1 MNEIDIF
8 SFIIIFTSQSTVFT
22 HSETYMSDLIRL
34 LPDSVANQ
42 IAAGEVIQR
51 PASAVKELLENSVD
65 SGATQIKLLVRDAGK
80 TLIQVIDNGSG
91 MSETDARMCFE
102 RHATS
107 KIREANDLFSIRT
120 LGFRGEALASIAA
133 IAQVELKTRKV
144 DEEVGTSIIIEG
156 SKVKSQEPVACQQ
169 GTTFIIK
176 NLFYNIP
183 ARRYFLKSDNVEFR
197 HILEEFQRVALVH
210 PDIEFSLFN
219 NDKPV
224 FQLTKGNIRQRIVHL
239 FGSQI
244 NEKLLPV
251 EAKTEL
257 VSVIGYIGKPENA
270 RKTRGEQ
277 YFFAN
282 GRFIRHPYLHHAVE
296 QAFEELIPDSAI
308 PSYFLYIEVD
318 PSTIDIN
325 IHPTKTEVN
334 FQNGQ
339 LLYASIRTSVKHA
352 LGMFSLSPTIDFDT
366 EPTFDFVAPKGYEP
380 KEPTITINP
389 DYNPFR
395 KPQNF
400 LKSNAGMTPN
410 RTGWEKMYE
419 GIDTQP
425 GKPVENNENSD
436 FQLIPP
442 QYNQNETTLI
452 PDDNSHSASKLFQVQ
467 NRFIVANVKSG
478 LLIVDQQKAFE
489 RIIFE
494 RINSSTEVQVS
505 SQRLLFP
512 QSIQLAAVDAA
523 ILTEISAD
531 MDSLG
536 FEISEMGGGT
546 FVINSVP
553 VNMPS
558 NEIEDFIDVLLE
570 DFKKN
575 RTDTAEDQRIKLARI
590 IAGNMAVKSGKILK
604 PEEMQQLI
612 DELFACHVPDVAPD
626 GSKVLKII
634 QVHEIE
640 KLIGK

>member
-1 MNEIDIF
+1 
-8 SFIIIFTSQSTVFT
+8 
-22 HSETYMSDLIRL
+22 MSDLIRL

-51 PASAVKELLENSVD
+51 PASAVKELLENAVD
-65 SGATQIKLLVRDAGK
+65 AGSTQIKLLVKDAGK

-133 IAQVELKTRKV
+133 IAQVELKTRKI

-176 NLFYNIP
+176 NLFYNVP

-219 NDKPV
+219 NEKPV
-224 FQLTKGNIRQRIVHL
+224 FQLSKGNIRQRIVHI
-239 FGSQI
+239 FGNTI
-244 NEKLLPV
+244 NEKLIPV

-257 VSVIGYIGKPENA
+257 VSVSGYIGKPETA
-270 RKTRGEQ
+270 RKTRG
-277 YFFAN
+277 FAN
-282 GRFIRHPYLHHAVE
+282 GRFIKHPYLHHAVE

-318 PSTIDIN
+318 PTTIDIN

-339 LLYASIRTSVKHA
+339 VLYASIRTSVKHA
-352 LGMFSLSPTIDFDT
+352 LGMFSLSPTLDFDT
-366 EPTFDFVAPKGYEP
+366 EPTFDFTAPKGYEP
-380 KEPTITINP
+380 KAPTITINP

-400 LKSNAGMTPN
+400 LKANAGMTAN
-410 RTGWEKMYE
+410 RSGWEKMYE
-419 GIDTQP
+419 GIADKSQP
-425 GKPVENNENSD
+425 ENEKSNTLDFNLTPVSQSESEPILIPENNTH
-436 FQLIPP
+436 I
-442 QYNQNETTLI
+442 
-452 PDDNSHSASKLFQVQ
+452 ASKLFQVQ

-478 LLIVDQQKAFE
+478 LLIVDQQKAYE

-494 RINSSTEVQVS
+494 RISSNAEGQAITK
-505 SQRLLFP
+505 QRMLFP
-512 QSIQLAAVDAA
+512 QTINISSVDSE
-523 ILTEISAD
+523 ILNEIAED
-531 MDSLG
+531 LDSLG
-536 FEISEMGGGT
+536 FEISDMGSGT
-546 FVINSVP
+546 FVINTVP
-553 VNMPS
+553 SKMPT

-575 RTDTAEDQRIKLARI
+575 QSNSNDNQRIKLARI
-590 IAGNMAVKSGKILK
+590 IAGNMAVKSGQILK

-612 DELFACHVPDVAPD
+612 DELFACQVPEVAPD

-634 QVHEIE
+634 QVSEID
-640 KLIGK
+640 KLIR

>member
-1 MNEIDIF
+1 
-8 SFIIIFTSQSTVFT
+8 
-22 HSETYMSDLIRL
+22 MSDLIRL

-51 PASAVKELLENSVD
+51 PASAVKELLENAVD
-65 SGATQIKLLVRDAGK
+65 AGATQIKLLIKDAGK

-133 IAQVELKTRKV
+133 IAQVELKTRKI

-156 SKVKSQEPVACQQ
+156 SKVKSQDPVACSQ

-176 NLFYNIP
+176 NLFYNVP
-183 ARRYFLKSDNVEFR
+183 ARRHFLKSDNVEFR
-197 HILEEFQRVALVH
+197 QILEEFQRVALVH
-210 PDIEFSLFN
+210 PDIEFSLLN

-224 FQLTKGNIRQRIVHL
+224 FQLTKGNLRQRIVHI

-244 NEKLLPV
+244 NGKLLPV

-257 VSVIGYIGKPENA
+257 VSVIGYIGKPETA

-282 GRFIRHPYLHHAVE
+282 GRYIRHPYLHNAVS
-296 QAFEELIPDSAI
+296 QAFEDLIPESAI
-308 PSYFLYIEVD
+308 PSYFLYIEVE

-334 FQNGQ
+334 FQHGQ

-380 KEPTITINP
+380 KEPTITLNP

-400 LKSNAGMTPN
+400 LKANAGMIPN

-419 GIDTQP
+419 GITNPPAEQ
-425 GKPVENNENSD
+425 KENEENRD
-436 FQLIPP
+436 FQLIPTEE
-442 QYNQNETTLI
+442 NSTASTRL
-452 PDDNSHSASKLFQVQ
+452 PDGNLYEANKLFQVQ

-478 LLIVDQQKAFE
+478 LLIVDQQKAYE

-494 RINSSTEVQVS
+494 RISSDAEGQAVAR
-505 SQRLLFP
+505 QRVLFP
-512 QSIQLAAVDAA
+512 QTLQLSAVD
-523 ILTEISAD
+523 TEVINEIMED
-531 MDSLG
+531 LDSLG
-536 FEISEMGGGT
+536 FEISSLGGGT
-546 FVINSVP
+546 FIINTVP
-553 VNMPS
+553 SKMPS
-558 NEIEDFIDVLLE
+558 NEIIDFIDGLLE
-570 DFKKN
+570 DYKKD
-575 RTDTAEDQRIKLARI
+575 RADSAGDQRIKLARI
-590 IAGNMAVKSGKILK
+590 IAGNMAIRTEKALKI
-604 PEEMQQLI
+604 EEMQQLI
-612 DELFACHVPDVAPD
+612 DELFACQVPDVAPD

-634 QVHEIE
+634 QVHEID
-640 KLIGK
+640 KLIR

>member
-1 MNEIDIF
+1 
-8 SFIIIFTSQSTVFT
+8 
-22 HSETYMSDLIRL
+22 MSDLIRL

-51 PASAVKELLENSVD
+51 PASAVKELLENAVD
-65 SGATQIKLLVRDAGK
+65 AGATQIRLQVKDAGK
-80 TLIQVIDNGSG
+80 ILIQVFDNGSG

-169 GTTFIIK
+169 GTTFSIK
-176 NLFYNIP
+176 NLFYNVP
-183 ARRYFLKSDNVEFR
+183 ARRYFLKSDTVEFR

-224 FQLTKGNIRQRIVHL
+224 FQLTKGNLRQRIVHL

-257 VSVIGYIGKPENA
+257 VSVIGYIGKPETA

-352 LGMFSLSPTIDFDT
+352 LGMFSLSPTLDFDT

-380 KEPTITINP
+380 KEPQITLNP

-400 LKSNAGMTPN
+400 LKANAGMTPD
-410 RTGWEKMYE
+410 RTGWEKMYD
-419 GIDTQP
+419 GIAHQQAAT
-425 GKPVENNENSD
+425 PVAGSNQD
-436 FQLIPP
+436 FQLIPGL
-442 QYNQNETTLI
+442 QQEQEQNLI
-452 PDDNSHSASKLFQVQ
+452 PESKVYEANKLFQVQ

-478 LLIVDQQKAFE
+478 LMIVDQQKAYE

-494 RINSSTEVQVS
+494 RISSNAEGQAITR
-505 SQRLLFP
+505 QRVLFP
-512 QSIQLAAVDAA
+512 QSIQLSAVDAA
-523 ILTEISAD
+523 ILTEITED
-531 MDSLG
+531 LDSLG
-536 FEISEMGGGT
+536 FEISSMGGGT
-546 FVINSVP
+546 FVINTLPS
-553 VNMPS
+553 NMPS
-558 NEIEDFIDVLLE
+558 HEIIDFIDGLLE

-575 RTDTAEDQRIKLARI
+575 RSDSADDQRIKLARI
-590 IAGNMAVKSGKILK
+590 IAGNMAVKAGKTLK

-612 DELFACHVPDVAPD
+612 DELFACQVPDVAPD

-634 QVHEIE
+634 QVHEID
-640 KLIGK
+640 KLIR

>member
-1 MNEIDIF
+1 
-8 SFIIIFTSQSTVFT
+8 
-22 HSETYMSDLIRL
+22 MSDLIRL
-34 LPDSVANQ
+34 LPDAVANQ
-42 IAAGEVIQR
+42 IAAGEVVQR
-51 PASAVKELLENSVD
+51 PASAVKELLENAVD
-65 SGATQIKLLVRDAGK
+65 AGATQIRLLVKDAGK

-91 MSETDARMCFE
+91 MSETDARMSFE

-133 IAQVELKTRKV
+133 IAQVELKTRKP
-144 DEEVGTSIIIEG
+144 DDEVGTCIIIEG
-156 SKVKSQEPVACQQ
+156 SKVKSQEPVACPG
-169 GTTFIIK
+169 GTSFSVK

-210 PDIEFSLFN
+210 PDIEFTLTN

-224 FQLTKGNIRQRIVHL
+224 FHLTKGNLRQRIVHI
-239 FGSQI
+239 FGNQI

-257 VSVIGYIGKPENA
+257 VSVTGYIGKPETA

-296 QAFEELIPDSAI
+296 QAFEELIPESAI

-366 EPTFDFVAPKGYEP
+366 EPTFDFVAPQGYEP
-380 KEPTITINP
+380 KAPTITVNP

-400 LKSNAGMTPN
+400 LKSNAGMAPN
-410 RTGWEKMYE
+410 RAGWEKMYE
-419 GIDTQP
+419 GIESKAVQP
-425 GKPVENNENSD
+425 TEYQHGMDFELAPAQPQQAESTLVPESNEN
-436 FQLIPP
+436 
-442 QYNQNETTLI
+442 TT
-452 PDDNSHSASKLFQVQ
+452 SKLFQVQ

-478 LLIVDQQKAFE
+478 VLIVDQRKAYE

-494 RINSSTEVQVS
+494 RISANAGGQAVAR
-505 SQRLLFP
+505 QRVLFP
-512 QSIQLAAVDAA
+512 QTFQLSAFDSEV
-523 ILTEISAD
+523 ISEMTED
-531 MDSLG
+531 LDNLG
-536 FEISEMGGGT
+536 FEISAMGSGT
-546 FVINSVP
+546 FVINTVP
-553 VNMPS
+553 VNIPA
-558 NEIEDFIDVLLE
+558 NEIIGFIESLLE
-570 DFKKN
+570 DFKKD
-575 RTDTAEDQRIKLARI
+575 RADSADDQRIKLARLV
-590 IAGNMAVKSGKILK
+590 AGNLAVKTEKTLK
-604 PEEMQQLI
+604 NEEMQQLI
-612 DELFACHVPDVAPD
+612 DELFACQVPDIAPD
-626 GSKVLKII
+626 GSKILKII
-634 QVHEIE
+634 QVNEID
-640 KLIGK
+640 KLLR

>member
-1 MNEIDIF
+1 
-8 SFIIIFTSQSTVFT
+8 
-22 HSETYMSDLIRL
+22 MSDLIRL

-51 PASAVKELLENSVD
+51 PASAVKELLENAVD
-65 SGATQIKLLVRDAGK
+65 AGATQIKLLIKDSGK
-80 TLIQVIDNGSG
+80 TLIQVIDNGTG

-133 IAQVELKTRKV
+133 IAQVELKSRKV
-144 DEEVGTSIIIEG
+144 DEEIGTSIIIEG
-156 SKVKSQEPVACQQ
+156 SKVKSQEPVACPQ
-169 GTTFIIK
+169 GTTFIVK
-176 NLFYNIP
+176 NLFYNVP
-183 ARRYFLKSDNVEFR
+183 ARRSFLKSDNVEFR

-210 PDIEFSLFN
+210 PEIELSLFN

-224 FQLTKGNIRQRIVHL
+224 FQLTKGNLRQRIVHI

-257 VSVIGYIGKPENA
+257 VSVVGYIGKPETA

-308 PSYFLYIEVD
+308 PLYFLYIEVD
-318 PSTIDIN
+318 PTTIDIN

-334 FQNGQ
+334 FQHGQ
-339 LLYASIRTSVKHA
+339 LLYASIRTSVKHS

-380 KEPTITINP
+380 KEPTITLNP

-395 KPQNF
+395 KHPNY
-400 LKSNAGMTPN
+400 LKANAGMTPN
-410 RTGWEKMYE
+410 RIGWEKMYE
-419 GIDTQP
+419 GIAGQNEGQD
-425 GKPVENNENSD
+425 GNEENTD
-436 FQLIPP
+436 FQLIPS
-442 QYNQNETTLI
+442 QQNDPSPTLI
-452 PDDNSHSASKLFQVQ
+452 PENSLYEANKLFQVQ

-478 LLIVDQQKAFE
+478 LLIVDQQKAYE

-494 RINSSTEVQVS
+494 RISSNAEGQTIAR
-505 SQRLLFP
+505 QRVLFP
-512 QSIQLAAVDAA
+512 QNIQLSAIDAEV
-523 ILTEISAD
+523 ITEITD
-531 MDSLG
+531 DLDSLG
-536 FEISEMGGGT
+536 FEISSMGGGT
-546 FVINSVP
+546 FVINTVP
-553 VNMPS
+553 SNMPS
-558 NEIEDFIDVLLE
+558 NEIIDFIDSLLE
-570 DFKKN
+570 DYKKDRAN
-575 RTDTAEDQRIKLARI
+575 SADDQRIKLARI
-590 IAGNMAVKSGKILK
+590 IAGNMAVKTERTLK
-604 PEEMQQLI
+604 VEEMQQLI
-612 DELFACHVPDVAPD
+612 DELFACQVPEVAPD
-626 GSKVLKII
+626 GSKILKII
-634 QVHEIE
+634 QVQEID
-640 KLIGK
+640 KLIR

>member
-1 MNEIDIF
+1 
-8 SFIIIFTSQSTVFT
+8 
-22 HSETYMSDLIRL
+22 MSDLIRL

-51 PASAVKELLENSVD
+51 PASAVKELLENAVD
-65 SGATQIKLLVRDAGK
+65 AGATQIKLLVKDAGK
-80 TLIQVIDNGSG
+80 TLVQVIDNGSG

-169 GTTFIIK
+169 GTAFIVK

-224 FQLTKGNIRQRIVHL
+224 FQLTRGNLRQRIVHL

-257 VSVIGYIGKPENA
+257 VSVIGYIGKPETA

-282 GRFIRHPYLHHAVE
+282 GRFIKHPYLHHAVE

-308 PSYFLYIEVD
+308 PSYFLYIDVD

-339 LLYASIRTSVKHA
+339 LLYASIRASVKHA
-352 LGMFSLSPTIDFDT
+352 LGMFSLSPIIDFDT

-380 KEPTITINP
+380 KAPSITINP

-400 LKSNAGMTPN
+400 LKANAGMTPN

-419 GIDTQP
+419 GIANQP
-425 GKPVENNENSD
+425 AEQKREQENQD
-436 FQLIPP
+436 FQLIPDQQQENVSSIVP
-442 QYNQNETTLI
+442 ESNIYAAN
-452 PDDNSHSASKLFQVQ
+452 KLFQVQ

-478 LLIVDQQKAFE
+478 LLIVDQQKAYE

-494 RINSSTEVQVS
+494 RISSNAEGQAVTR
-505 SQRLLFP
+505 QRVLFP
-512 QSIQLAAVDAA
+512 QSIQLSAVDSE
-523 ILTEISAD
+523 ILSEIID
-531 MDSLG
+531 DLDSLG
-536 FEISEMGGGT
+536 FEISAMGAGT
-546 FVINSVP
+546 FVINTTPS
-553 VNMPS
+553 NMPS
-558 NEIEDFIDVLLE
+558 NEIVDFIDSLFE

-575 RTDTAEDQRIKLARI
+575 RTNTTEDQRIKLARI
-590 IAGNMAVKSGKILK
+590 IAGNMAVKTEKALK
-604 PEEMQQLI
+604 VEEMQQLI
-612 DELFACHVPDVAPD
+612 DELFACQVPDFAPD

-634 QVHEIE
+634 QINEIE
-640 KLIGK
+640 KFIGR

>member
-1 MNEIDIF
+1 
-8 SFIIIFTSQSTVFT
+8 
-22 HSETYMSDLIRL
+22 MSDLIRL

-51 PASAVKELLENSVD
+51 PASAVKELLENAVD
-65 SGATQIKLLVRDAGK
+65 AGATQVKLLVKDAGK
-80 TLIQVIDNGSG
+80 GLIQVIDNGSG

-133 IAQVELKTRKV
+133 IAQVELKTRKA
-144 DEEVGTSIIIEG
+144 DEEIGTSIIIEG

-169 GTTFIIK
+169 GTTFLIRT
-176 NLFYNIP
+176 LFYNVP
-183 ARRYFLKSDNVEFR
+183 ARRNFLKSDNVEFR

-224 FQLTKGNIRQRIVHL
+224 FQLSKGNLRQRIVHL
-239 FGSQI
+239 FGNQI

-257 VSVIGYIGKPENA
+257 VSVIGYIGKPETA

-282 GRFIRHPYLHHAVE
+282 GRYIRHPYLHHAVE
-296 QAFEELIPDSAI
+296 QAFEELIPESAI

-339 LLYASIRTSVKHA
+339 VLYASVRASVKHA
-352 LGMFSLSPTIDFDT
+352 LGMFSLSPTLDFDT

-380 KEPTITINP
+380 KEPQIILNP

-400 LKSNAGMTPN
+400 LKANAGMTPN
-410 RTGWEKMYE
+410 RSGWEKMYD
-419 GIDTQP
+419 GIAGQASLP
-425 GKPVENNENSD
+425 LQNEDNQD
-436 FQLIPP
+436 FKLVPEQQNEQAPSLIPAG
-442 QYNQNETTLI
+442 
-452 PDDNSHSASKLFQVQ
+452 SAYEANKLFQVQ

-478 LLIVDQQKAFE
+478 LLIVDQQKAYE

-494 RINSSTEVQVS
+494 RISANAEGQAITR
-505 SQRLLFP
+505 QRVLFP
-512 QSIQLAAVDAA
+512 QSIQLSTVDS
-523 ILTEISAD
+523 EIMAEITGD
-531 MDSLG
+531 LDSLG
-536 FEISEMGGGT
+536 FEISSMGGGT
-546 FVINSVP
+546 FVINTLPS
-553 VNMPS
+553 NMPS
-558 NEIEDFIDVLLE
+558 GEIIDFIDGLLE

-575 RTDTAEDQRIKLARI
+575 RADSTDGLRIKLARI
-590 IAGNMAVKSGKILK
+590 IAGNMAVKAVKNLK
-604 PEEMQQLI
+604 AEEMQQLI
-612 DELFACHVPDVAPD
+612 DELFACQVPDVAPD

-634 QVHEIE
+634 QVQEID
-640 KLIGK
+640 KLISK

>member
-1 MNEIDIF
+1 
-8 SFIIIFTSQSTVFT
+8 
-22 HSETYMSDLIRL
+22 MSDLIRL

-51 PASAVKELLENSVD
+51 PASAVKELLENAID
-65 SGATQIKLLVRDAGK
+65 AGATQIKLLVKDAGK

-133 IAQVELKTRKV
+133 IAQVELKTRKT

-169 GTTFIIK
+169 GTTFIVK

-183 ARRYFLKSDNVEFR
+183 ARRYFLKSDTVEFR

-224 FQLTKGNIRQRIVHL
+224 FQLSRGNLRQRIVHI
-239 FGSQI
+239 FGNQI

-257 VSVIGYIGKPENA
+257 VSVIGYIGKPETA

-282 GRFIRHPYLHHAVE
+282 GRFIKHPYLHHAVE

-352 LGMFSLSPTIDFDT
+352 LGMFSLSPTLDFDT
-366 EPTFDFVAPKGYEP
+366 EPTFDFHAPKGYEP

-395 KPQNF
+395 KQPQNF
-400 LKSNAGMTPN
+400 LKANAGMTPN

-419 GIDTQP
+419 GIANQPSGQTQQEKNIDFRLIP
-425 GKPVENNENSD
+425 TQQPENEAEGILPENS
-436 FQLIPP
+436 L
-442 QYNQNETTLI
+442 YTSN
-452 PDDNSHSASKLFQVQ
+452 KLFQVQ

-478 LLIVDQQKAFE
+478 LLIVDQQKANE

-494 RINSSTEVQVS
+494 RISSNAEGQSITR
-505 SQRLLFP
+505 QRILFP
-512 QSIQLAAVDAA
+512 QSIQLSAVDSEV
-523 ILTEISAD
+523 ITELSD
-531 MDSLG
+531 DLDSLG
-536 FEISEMGGGT
+536 FEISAMGGGT
-546 FVINSVP
+546 FVINAV
-553 VNMPS
+553 PS
-558 NEIEDFIDVLLE
+558 NLPSGETIDFIDGLLE
-570 DFKKN
+570 DFKKD
-575 RTDTAEDQRIKLARI
+575 RADSTDDQRIKLARI
-590 IAGNMAVKSGKILK
+590 IAGNMAVKTAHTLKI
-604 PEEMQQLI
+604 EEMQQLI
-612 DELFACHVPDVAPD
+612 DELFACQVPDVAPD
-626 GSKVLKII
+626 GSKVLRII
-634 QVHEIE
+634 QVQEID

>member
-1 MNEIDIF
+1 
-8 SFIIIFTSQSTVFT
+8 
-22 HSETYMSDLIRL
+22 MSDLIRL

-51 PASAVKELLENSVD
+51 PASAVKELLENAID
-65 SGATQIKLLVRDAGK
+65 AGATQIKLLVKDAGK
-80 TLIQVIDNGSG
+80 ILIQVIDNGTG

-156 SKVKSQEPVACQQ
+156 TKVKSQEPVACQQ
-169 GTTFIIK
+169 GTTFIVK

-224 FQLTKGNIRQRIVHL
+224 FQLTKGNLRQRIVHI
-239 FGSQI
+239 FGNQI

-257 VSVIGYIGKPENA
+257 VSVIGYIGKPETA

-282 GRFIRHPYLHHAVE
+282 GRFIKHPYLHHAVE

-366 EPTFDFVAPKGYEP
+366 EPTFDFHAPKGYEP
-380 KEPTITINP
+380 KEPTITVNP

-395 KPQNF
+395 KQPQNF
-400 LKSNAGMTPN
+400 LKANAGMTPN
-410 RTGWEKMYE
+410 VKGWEKMYE
-419 GIDTQP
+419 GIANQPATQSQQD
-425 GKPVENNENSD
+425 ENRD
-436 FQLIPP
+436 FQLIPT
-442 QYNQNETTLI
+442 QQHENDQALI
-452 PDDNSHSASKLFQVQ
+452 PENSIYEANKLFQVQ

-478 LLIVDQQKAFE
+478 LLIVDQQKANE

-494 RINSSTEVQVS
+494 RISSNAEGQAIS
-505 SQRLLFP
+505 RQRVLFP
-512 QSIQLAAVDAA
+512 QTFQLSTIDAEV
-523 ILTEISAD
+523 INEIIAD
-531 MDSLG
+531 LDSLG
-536 FEISEMGGGT
+536 FEISNMGGGT
-546 FVINSVP
+546 FVINTVP
-553 VNMPS
+553 SNMPS
-558 NEIEDFIDVLLE
+558 GEIIDFIDGLLE
-570 DFKKN
+570 DFKKD
-575 RTDTAEDQRIKLARI
+575 RTDSADDQRIKLARI
-590 IAGNMAVKSGKILK
+590 IAGNMAVKTAQTLK
-604 PEEMQQLI
+604 VEEMQQLI
-612 DELFACHVPDVAPD
+612 DELFACQVPDIAPD
-626 GSKVLKII
+626 GSRVLKII
-634 QVHEIE
+634 QAQEID

>member
-1 MNEIDIF
+1 
-8 SFIIIFTSQSTVFT
+8 
-22 HSETYMSDLIRL
+22 MSDLIRL
-34 LPDSVANQ
+34 LPDAVANQ
-42 IAAGEVIQR
+42 IAAGEVVQR
-51 PASAVKELLENSVD
+51 PASAVKELLENAVD
-65 SGATQIKLLVRDAGK
+65 AGATQIRLFVKDAGK

-91 MSETDARMCFE
+91 MSETDARMSFE

-133 IAQVELKTRKV
+133 IAQVELKTRKP
-144 DEEVGTSIIIEG
+144 DDEVGTCIIIEG
-156 SKVKSQEPVACQQ
+156 SKVKSQEPVACPG
-169 GTTFIIK
+169 GTTFSVK

-210 PDIEFSLFN
+210 PDIEFTLTN

-224 FQLTKGNIRQRIVHL
+224 FHLTKGNLRQRIVHI
-239 FGSQI
+239 FGNQI

-257 VSVIGYIGKPENA
+257 VSVTGYIGKPETA

-296 QAFEELIPDSAI
+296 QAFEELIPESAI

-366 EPTFDFVAPKGYEP
+366 EPTFDFVAPQGYEP
-380 KEPTITINP
+380 KAPTITVNP

-400 LKSNAGMTPN
+400 LKSNAGMAPN
-410 RTGWEKMYE
+410 RAGWEKMYE
-419 GIDTQP
+419 GIESKPVQQSEYQP
-425 GKPVENNENSD
+425 GMD
-436 FQLIPP
+436 FEPEPSQPPQAEPALIPESSE
-442 QYNQNETTLI
+442 NTG
-452 PDDNSHSASKLFQVQ
+452 SKLFQVQ

-478 LLIVDQQKAFE
+478 VLIVDQRKAYE

-494 RINSSTEVQVS
+494 RISSNAGGQPVAR
-505 SQRLLFP
+505 QRVLFP
-512 QSIQLAAVDAA
+512 QTFQLSAFDSEVMSEM
-523 ILTEISAD
+523 TED
-531 MDSLG
+531 LDNLG
-536 FEISEMGGGT
+536 FEISAMGSGT
-546 FVINSVP
+546 YVINTVP
-553 VNMPS
+553 ANIPS
-558 NEIEDFIDVLLE
+558 HEIMGFIEGLLE
-570 DFKKN
+570 DYKKD
-575 RTDTAEDQRIKLARI
+575 RADSSDDQRIKLARLV
-590 IAGNMAVKSGKILK
+590 AGNLAVKTEKALKI
-604 PEEMQQLI
+604 EEMQQLI
-612 DELFACHVPDVAPD
+612 DELFACQVPDIAPD
-626 GSKVLKII
+626 GSKILKII
-634 QVHEIE
+634 QVNEID
-640 KLIGK
+640 KLLR

>member
-1 MNEIDIF
+1 
-8 SFIIIFTSQSTVFT
+8 
-22 HSETYMSDLIRL
+22 MSDLIRL

-51 PASAVKELLENSVD
+51 PASAVKELLENAID
-65 SGATQIKLLVRDAGK
+65 AGATQIKLLVKDAGK
-80 TLIQVIDNGSG
+80 SLIQVIDNGSG

-133 IAQVELKTRKV
+133 ISQVELKTRKI

-156 SKVKSQEPVACQQ
+156 SKVKSQDPIACQQ
-169 GTTFIIK
+169 GTTFIVK

-183 ARRYFLKSDNVEFR
+183 ARRYFLKSDTVEFR

-210 PDIEFSLFN
+210 PDIDFSLFN

-224 FQLTKGNIRQRIVHL
+224 FQLSKGNLRQRIVHI
-239 FGSQI
+239 FGNQI

-257 VSVIGYIGKPENA
+257 VSVVGYIGKPETA

-282 GRFIRHPYLHHAVE
+282 GRFIKHPYLHHAVE

-352 LGMFSLSPTIDFDT
+352 LGMFSLSPTLDFDT
-366 EPTFDFVAPKGYEP
+366 EPSFDFVAPKGYEP
-380 KEPTITINP
+380 KEPTITVNP

-395 KPQNF
+395 KQPQNF
-400 LKSNAGMTPN
+400 LKANAGMTPN

-419 GIDTQP
+419 GITDQRSVQTKQ
-425 GKPVENNENSD
+425 ENNND
-436 FQLIPP
+436 FRLIPTGETE
-442 QYNQNETTLI
+442 NEAAGIVPESSLYAA
-452 PDDNSHSASKLFQVQ
+452 NKLFQVQ

-478 LLIVDQQKAFE
+478 LLIVDQQKANE

-494 RINSSTEVQVS
+494 KISSNAEGQAITR
-505 SQRLLFP
+505 QRVLFP
-512 QSIQLAAVDAA
+512 QYIQLSAVDSEV
-523 ILTEISAD
+523 ITELTPD
-531 MDSLG
+531 LDSLG
-536 FEISEMGGGT
+536 FEISAMGRGT
-546 FVINSVP
+546 FVINTVP
-553 VNMPS
+553 SNMPAG
-558 NEIEDFIDVLLE
+558 EIMDFIDGLLE
-570 DFKKN
+570 DYKKD
-575 RTDTAEDQRIKLARI
+575 RADSSDDQRIKLARI
-590 IAGNMAVKSGKILK
+590 IAGNMAVKTAQSLK
-604 PEEMQQLI
+604 VEEMQQLI
-612 DELFACHVPDVAPD
+612 DELFSCQVPDIAPD
-626 GSKVLKII
+626 GSRVLRII
-634 QVHEIE
+634 QVNEID

>member
-1 MNEIDIF
+1 
-8 SFIIIFTSQSTVFT
+8 
-22 HSETYMSDLIRL
+22 MSDLIRL

-51 PASAVKELLENSVD
+51 PASAVKELLENAVD
-65 SGATQIKLLVRDAGK
+65 AGATQIKIIIKDAGK
-80 TLIQVIDNGSG
+80 SLIQVIDNGSG

-144 DEEVGTSIIIEG
+144 DEEVGTALLVEG
-156 SKVKSQEPVACQQ
+156 SKVKSQEPVACPQ
-169 GTTFIIK
+169 GTTFSIK

-197 HILEEFQRVALVH
+197 HIMEEFQRVTLVH
-210 PDIEFSLFN
+210 PDIEFSLYN

-239 FGSQI
+239 FGSPM

-251 EAKTEL
+251 EATTEL
-257 VSVIGYIGKPENA
+257 VKVSGYIGKPETA

-282 GRFIRHPYLHHAVE
+282 GRFIKHPYLHHAVE

-318 PSTIDIN
+318 PGTIDIN

-334 FQNGQ
+334 FQHGQ

-352 LGMFSLSPTIDFDT
+352 LGMFSLSPTIDFDS
-366 EPTFDFVAPKGYEP
+366 EPTFDFVTPKGYEP
-380 KEPTITINP
+380 KAPTVTVNP

-400 LKSNAGMTPN
+400 LKANAGMTAN
-410 RTGWEKMYE
+410 RAGWEKMYE
-419 GIDTQP
+419 GISEQP
-425 GKPVENNENSD
+425 DQKTEHAQFPDAKFNFAPGETETNAEPVNNTPEAN
-436 FQLIPP
+436 
-442 QYNQNETTLI
+442 
-452 PDDNSHSASKLFQVQ
+452 KLFQVQ

-478 LLIVDQQKAFE
+478 LLIIDQQKASE

-494 RINSSTEVQVS
+494 RISANAEGQAITK
-505 SQRLLFP
+505 QRMLFP
-512 QSIQLAAVDAA
+512 QSLHLAPVDA
-523 ILTEISAD
+523 EIMKEIAED

-536 FEISEMGGGT
+536 FEISDMGNGS
-546 FVINSVP
+546 FVINTLPSK
-553 VNMPS
+553 MPTS
-558 NEIEDFIDVLLE
+558 EIEGFIDLLLE

-575 RTDTAEDQRIKLARI
+575 RSDSSEDQRIKLARL
-590 IAGNMAVKSGKILK
+590 IAGKMAVKTIKTLK
-604 PEEMQQLI
+604 AEEMQQMI
-612 DELFACHVPDVAPD
+612 DELFSCQLPDIAPD
-626 GSKVLKII
+626 GSKLLKII
-634 QVHEIE
+634 QVAEID
-640 KLIGK
+640 KLFR

>member
-1 MNEIDIF
+1 
-8 SFIIIFTSQSTVFT
+8 
-22 HSETYMSDLIRL
+22 MSDLIRL

-51 PASAVKELLENSVD
+51 PASAVKELLENAID
-65 SGATQIKLLVRDAGK
+65 AGATQIKLLVKEAGK

-133 IAQVELKTRKV
+133 IAQVELKTRKA
-144 DEEVGTSIIIEG
+144 DEEIGTAIVIEG

-169 GTTFIIK
+169 GTTFIVK
-176 NLFYNIP
+176 NLFYNVP

-210 PDIEFSLFN
+210 PDIELSLFN

-224 FQLTKGNIRQRIVHL
+224 FQLTKGNLKQRIVHI
-239 FGSQI
+239 FGNQI
-244 NEKLLPV
+244 NSKLLPV

-257 VSVIGYIGKPENA
+257 VSVIGYIGKPETA
-270 RKTRGEQ
+270 RRTRGEQ

-308 PSYFLYIEVD
+308 PSYFLYIEVE
-318 PSTIDIN
+318 PATIDIN

-334 FQNGQ
+334 FQHGQ

-352 LGMFSLSPTIDFDT
+352 LGMFSLSPTLDFDT

-380 KEPTITINP
+380 KEPTIQVNP

-395 KPQNF
+395 KQPQNF
-400 LKSNAGMTPN
+400 LKANAGITPN

-419 GIDTQP
+419 GIAHQP
-425 GKPVENNENSD
+425 TKEISQYEGRD
-436 FQLIPP
+436 FPLIPNKQP
-442 QYNQNETTLI
+442 ETEKPLVPENGIYET
-452 PDDNSHSASKLFQVQ
+452 NKLFQVQ
-467 NRFIVANVKSG
+467 NRYIVANVKSG
-478 LLIVDQQKAFE
+478 LLIVDQQKANE
-489 RIIFE
+489 RVIFE
-494 RINSSTEVQVS
+494 RISSNASGQAVVR
-505 SQRLLFP
+505 QRVLFP
-512 QSIQLAAVDAA
+512 QTIQLSA
-523 ILTEISAD
+523 IDSEVINEISD
-531 MDSLG
+531 DLDSLG
-536 FEISEMGGGT
+536 FEISNMGGGT
-546 FVINSVP
+546 FLINAVP
-553 VNMPS
+553 SNMPS
-558 NEIEDFIDVLLE
+558 DETIDFIDGLLE
-570 DFKKN
+570 DFKKD
-575 RTDTAEDQRIKLARI
+575 RSDSVDDQRIRLARI
-590 IAGNMAVKSGKILK
+590 MAGKMAAKVSRALRV
-604 PEEMQQLI
+604 EEMQQLI
-612 DELFACHVPDVAPD
+612 DELFACKVPDVAPD
-626 GSKVLKII
+626 GSRVLRII
-634 QVHEIE
+634 QANEID

>member
-1 MNEIDIF
+1 
-8 SFIIIFTSQSTVFT
+8 
-22 HSETYMSDLIRL
+22 MSDLIRL

-51 PASAVKELLENSVD
+51 PASAVKELLENAVD
-65 SGATQIKLLVRDAGK
+65 AGATQVKLLVKDAGK
-80 TLIQVIDNGSG
+80 GLIQVIDNGSG

-133 IAQVELKTRKV
+133 IAQVELKTRKA
-144 DEEVGTSIIIEG
+144 DEEIGTSIIIEG

-169 GTTFIIK
+169 GTTFLIRT
-176 NLFYNIP
+176 LFYNVP
-183 ARRYFLKSDNVEFR
+183 ARRNFLKSDNVEFR

-224 FQLTKGNIRQRIVHL
+224 FQLSKGNLRQRIVHL
-239 FGSQI
+239 FGNQI

-257 VSVIGYIGKPENA
+257 VSVIGYIGKPETA

-282 GRFIRHPYLHHAVE
+282 GRYIRHPYLHHAVE
-296 QAFEELIPDSAI
+296 QAFEELIPESAI

-339 LLYASIRTSVKHA
+339 VLYASVRASVKHA
-352 LGMFSLSPTIDFDT
+352 LGMFSLSPTLDFDT

-380 KEPTITINP
+380 KEPQIILNP

-400 LKSNAGMTPN
+400 LKANAGMSPN
-410 RTGWEKMYE
+410 RSGWEKMYD
-419 GIDTQP
+419 GIAGQASLP
-425 GKPVENNENSD
+425 LQNEDNQD
-436 FQLIPP
+436 FKLVPEQQNEQAPSLIPAG
-442 QYNQNETTLI
+442 
-452 PDDNSHSASKLFQVQ
+452 SAYEANKLFQVQ

-478 LLIVDQQKAFE
+478 LLIVDQQKAYE

-494 RINSSTEVQVS
+494 RISANAEGQAITR
-505 SQRLLFP
+505 QRVLFP
-512 QSIQLAAVDAA
+512 QSIQLSTVDS
-523 ILTEISAD
+523 EIMAEITGD
-531 MDSLG
+531 LDSLG
-536 FEISEMGGGT
+536 FEISSMGGGT
-546 FVINSVP
+546 FVINTLPS
-553 VNMPS
+553 NMPS
-558 NEIEDFIDVLLE
+558 GEIIDFIDGLLE

-575 RTDTAEDQRIKLARI
+575 RADSTDGLRIKLARI
-590 IAGNMAVKSGKILK
+590 IAGNMAVKAVKNLK
-604 PEEMQQLI
+604 AEEMQQLI
-612 DELFACHVPDVAPD
+612 DELFACQVPDVAPD

-634 QVHEIE
+634 QVQEID
-640 KLIGK
+640 KLISK

>member
-1 MNEIDIF
+1 
-8 SFIIIFTSQSTVFT
+8 
-22 HSETYMSDLIRL
+22 MSDLIRL

-51 PASAVKELLENSVD
+51 PASAVKELLENAID
-65 SGATQIKLLVRDAGK
+65 AGATQIKLLVKDAGK
-80 TLIQVIDNGSG
+80 TLVQVIDNGSG

-169 GTTFIIK
+169 GTTFIVK

-183 ARRYFLKSDNVEFR
+183 ARRYFLKSDTVEFR
-197 HILEEFQRVALVH
+197 HVLEEFQRVALVH

-224 FQLTKGNIRQRIVHL
+224 FQLTKGNLKQRIVHI
-239 FGSQI
+239 FGNQI

-257 VSVIGYIGKPENA
+257 VSVVGYIGKPETA

-282 GRFIRHPYLHHAVE
+282 GRFIKHPYLHHAVE

-366 EPTFDFVAPKGYEP
+366 EPSFDFVAPKGYEP

-395 KPQNF
+395 KQPQNF
-400 LKSNAGMTPN
+400 LKANAGMTPDVK
-410 RTGWEKMYE
+410 GWEKMYE
-419 GIDTQP
+419 GIANQSADQTSQADQNDLRLIPTQP
-425 GKPVENNENSD
+425 FDTEPAG
-436 FQLIPP
+436 IPESSI
-442 QYNQNETTLI
+442 YAAN
-452 PDDNSHSASKLFQVQ
+452 KLFQVQ

-478 LLIVDQQKAFE
+478 LLIVDQQKANE

-494 RINSSTEVQVS
+494 KISSNAEGQAITR
-505 SQRLLFP
+505 QRVLFP
-512 QSIQLAAVDAA
+512 QTFQLSAVDSEV
-523 ILTEISAD
+523 ITELAND
-531 MDSLG
+531 LDSLG
-536 FEISEMGGGT
+536 FEISAMGGGT
-546 FVINSVP
+546 FVINTVP
-553 VNMPS
+553 SNMPS
-558 NEIEDFIDVLLE
+558 GEIIDFIDGLLE
-570 DFKKN
+570 DIKKD
-575 RTDTAEDQRIKLARI
+575 RTDSSDDQRIKLARI
-590 IAGNMAVKSGKILK
+590 IAGNMAVKTAQTLK
-604 PEEMQQLI
+604 VEEMQQLI
-612 DELFACHVPDVAPD
+612 DELFACQIPDVAPD
-626 GSKVLKII
+626 GSRVLRII
-634 QVHEIE
+634 QVHEID

>member
-1 MNEIDIF
+1 
-8 SFIIIFTSQSTVFT
+8 
-22 HSETYMSDLIRL
+22 MSDLIRL

-51 PASAVKELLENSVD
+51 PASAVKELLENAVD
-65 SGATQIKLLVRDAGK
+65 AGATQIKLLVKDAGK
-80 TLIQVIDNGSG
+80 TLIQVIDNGTG

-107 KIREANDLFSIRT
+107 KIREANDLFSIKT

-144 DEEVGTSIIIEG
+144 NEEVGTSIVIEG
-156 SKVKSQEPVACQQ
+156 SKVKSQEAVACQQ

-176 NLFYNIP
+176 NLFYNVP

-197 HILEEFQRVALVH
+197 HILEEFQRVSLVH

-224 FQLTKGNIRQRIVHL
+224 FQLTKGNLRQRIVHI

-244 NEKLLPV
+244 NGKLLPV

-257 VSVIGYIGKPENA
+257 VSVIGYIGKPETA

-334 FQNGQ
+334 FQHSQ

-352 LGMFSLSPTIDFDT
+352 LGMFSLSPTLDFDS

-380 KEPTITINP
+380 KEPTITLNP

-400 LKSNAGMTPN
+400 LKANAGMTPD

-419 GIDTQP
+419 GISNQPVQQP
-425 GKPVENNENSD
+425 GKEENPDFHLAQQPENKSE
-436 FQLIPP
+436 LIPEGSLFEA
-442 QYNQNETTLI
+442 N
-452 PDDNSHSASKLFQVQ
+452 KLFQIQ

-478 LLIVDQQKAFE
+478 LLIIDQQKAFE
-489 RIIFE
+489 RILFE
-494 RINSSTEVQVS
+494 RISSNTSGQAVVR
-505 SQRLLFP
+505 QRVLFP
-512 QSIQLAAVDAA
+512 QTFQLSTADAEVISE
-523 ILTEISAD
+523 ILPD
-531 MDSLG
+531 LDSLG
-536 FEISEMGGGT
+536 FEISDMGGGT
-546 FVINSVP
+546 FVINT
-553 VNMPS
+553 MPS
-558 NEIEDFIDVLLE
+558 HLPPGETTDFIDGLLE
-570 DFKKN
+570 DFKKDRADSADN
-575 RTDTAEDQRIKLARI
+575 QRIKLARI
-590 IAGNMAVKSGKILK
+590 IAGNMAVKAEKTLKI
-604 PEEMQQLI
+604 EEMQQLI
-612 DELFACHVPDVAPD
+612 DELFACQCPDVAPD
-626 GSKVLKII
+626 GRKVLKII
-634 QVHEIE
+634 QVHEID
-640 KLIGK
+640 KLIR

>member
-1 MNEIDIF
+1 
-8 SFIIIFTSQSTVFT
+8 
-22 HSETYMSDLIRL
+22 
-34 LPDSVANQ
+34 
-42 IAAGEVIQR
+42 
-51 PASAVKELLENSVD
+51 
-65 SGATQIKLLVRDAGK
+65 
-80 TLIQVIDNGSG
+80 
-91 MSETDARMCFE
+91 MCFE

-133 IAQVELKTRKV
+133 IAQVEMKTRKV

-169 GTTFIIK
+169 GTTFIVK

-183 ARRYFLKSDNVEFR
+183 ARRYFLKSDTVEFR

-224 FQLTKGNIRQRIVHL
+224 FQLSKGNLRQRIVHI
-239 FGSQI
+239 FGNQI

-257 VSVIGYIGKPENA
+257 VSVVGYIGKPETA

-282 GRFIRHPYLHHAVE
+282 GRFIKHPYLHHAVE

-352 LGMFSLSPTIDFDT
+352 LGMFSLSPIIDFDT
-366 EPTFDFVAPKGYEP
+366 EPSFDFVAPKGYEP
-380 KEPTITINP
+380 KEPTITVNP

-395 KPQNF
+395 KQPQNF
-400 LKSNAGMTPN
+400 LKANAGMTPN

-419 GIDTQP
+419 GIANQQAVQTDQE
-425 GKPVENNENSD
+425 ENKD
-436 FQLIPP
+436 FQLIPT
-442 QYNQNETTLI
+442 QQQNNESALI
-452 PDDNSHSASKLFQVQ
+452 TESSLYAANKLFQVQ

-478 LLIVDQQKAFE
+478 LLIVDQQKANE

-494 RINSSTEVQVS
+494 KISSNAEGQAITR
-505 SQRLLFP
+505 QRVLFP
-512 QSIQLAAVDAA
+512 QTIQLSAVDSEV
-523 ILTEISAD
+523 ITELTAD
-531 MDSLG
+531 LDSLG
-536 FEISEMGGGT
+536 FEISAMGGGT
-546 FVINSVP
+546 FVINTVP
-553 VNMPS
+553 SNMPS
-558 NEIEDFIDVLLE
+558 GEIIDFIDGLLE
-570 DFKKN
+570 DFKKD
-575 RTDTAEDQRIKLARI
+575 RTDSSDDQRIKLARI
-590 IAGNMAVKSGKILK
+590 IAGNMAVKTAQTLK
-604 PEEMQQLI
+604 VEEMQQLI
-612 DELFACHVPDVAPD
+612 DELFACQVPDVAPD
-626 GSKVLKII
+626 GSKVLRII
-634 QVHEIE
+634 QVHEID

>member
-1 MNEIDIF
+1 
-8 SFIIIFTSQSTVFT
+8 
-22 HSETYMSDLIRL
+22 MSDLIRL

-51 PASAVKELLENSVD
+51 PASAVKELLENAID
-65 SGATQIKLLVRDAGK
+65 AGATQIKLLVKDAGK
-80 TLIQVIDNGSG
+80 SLIQVIDNGSG

-133 IAQVELKTRKV
+133 IAQVELKTRRV

-156 SKVKSQEPVACQQ
+156 SKVKSQDPVACQQ
-169 GTTFIIK
+169 GTTFIVK

-183 ARRYFLKSDNVEFR
+183 ARRYFLKSDTVEFR

-224 FQLTKGNIRQRIVHL
+224 FQLSKGNLRQRIVHI

-257 VSVIGYIGKPENA
+257 VSVVGYIGKPETA

-282 GRFIRHPYLHHAVE
+282 GRFIKHPYLHHAVE

-352 LGMFSLSPTIDFDT
+352 LGMFSLSPTLDFDT
-366 EPTFDFVAPKGYEP
+366 EPSFDFVAPKGYEP
-380 KEPTITINP
+380 KAPTITVNP

-395 KPQNF
+395 KQPQNF
-400 LKSNAGMTPN
+400 LKANAGMTPN
-410 RTGWEKMYE
+410 VKGWEKMYE
-419 GIDTQP
+419 GIANQP
-425 GKPVENNENSD
+425 SVQTDQDNNND
-436 FQLIPP
+436 FRLIPT
-442 QYNQNETTLI
+442 QESENEATGIVPESNLYAA
-452 PDDNSHSASKLFQVQ
+452 NKLFQVQ

-478 LLIVDQQKAFE
+478 LLIVDQQKANE

-494 RINSSTEVQVS
+494 KISSNAEGQAITR
-505 SQRLLFP
+505 QRVLFP
-512 QSIQLAAVDAA
+512 QTIQLSAVDSEV
-523 ILTEISAD
+523 ITELTPD
-531 MDSLG
+531 LDSLG
-536 FEISEMGGGT
+536 FEISAMGRGT
-546 FVINSVP
+546 FVINTVP
-553 VNMPS
+553 SNMPAG
-558 NEIEDFIDVLLE
+558 EIIDFIDGLLE
-570 DFKKN
+570 DYKKD
-575 RTDTAEDQRIKLARI
+575 RADSSDDQRIKLARI
-590 IAGNMAVKSGKILK
+590 IAGNMAVKTAQSLK
-604 PEEMQQLI
+604 VEEMQQLI
-612 DELFACHVPDVAPD
+612 DELFSCQVPDIAPD
-626 GSKVLKII
+626 GSRVLRII
-634 QVHEIE
+634 QVNEID

>member
-1 MNEIDIF
+1 
-8 SFIIIFTSQSTVFT
+8 
-22 HSETYMSDLIRL
+22 MSDLIKL

-51 PASAVKELLENSVD
+51 PASAVKELLENAID
-65 SGATQIKLLVRDAGK
+65 AGATQIKLLVKDAGK

-91 MSETDARMCFE
+91 MSETDARMSFE

-133 IAQVELKTRKV
+133 IAQVELKTRKE
-144 DEEVGTSIIIEG
+144 DEEVGTSIVIEG

-169 GTTFIIK
+169 GTTFIVK

-183 ARRYFLKSDNVEFR
+183 ARRYFLKSDTVEFR

-224 FQLTKGNIRQRIVHL
+224 FQLSKGNLRQRIVHI
-239 FGSQI
+239 FGNQI

-257 VSVIGYIGKPENA
+257 VSVVGYIGKPETA

-282 GRFIRHPYLHHAVE
+282 GRFIKHPYLHHAVE

-352 LGMFSLSPTIDFDT
+352 LGMFSLSPTLDFDT
-366 EPTFDFVAPKGYEP
+366 EPSFDFVAPKGYEP
-380 KEPTITINP
+380 KEPTINVNP

-400 LKSNAGMTPN
+400 LKANAGMSPN

-419 GIDTQP
+419 GITNQP
-425 GKPVENNENSD
+425 AAQTEQENKID
-436 FQLIPP
+436 FRLIPTQ
-442 QYNQNETTLI
+442 QYETEPEAI
-452 PDDNSHSASKLFQVQ
+452 PPESSLFAANKLFQVQ

-478 LLIVDQQKAFE
+478 LLIVDQQKANE

-494 RINSSTEVQVS
+494 RISSNAEGQAITR
-505 SQRLLFP
+505 QRILFP
-512 QSIQLAAVDAA
+512 QTIQLSAVDSEVIAE
-523 ILTEISAD
+523 LSD
-531 MDSLG
+531 DLDSLG
-536 FEISEMGGGT
+536 FEISDLGNGT
-546 FVINSVP
+546 FVINAIPS
-553 VNMPS
+553 NMPS
-558 NEIEDFIDVLLE
+558 GEIIDFIDGLLE
-570 DFKKN
+570 DFKKD
-575 RTDTAEDQRIKLARI
+575 RADSTDDQRIKLARI
-590 IAGNMAVKSGKILK
+590 IAGNMAVKTAQTLK
-604 PEEMQQLI
+604 VEEMQQLI
-612 DELFACHVPDVAPD
+612 DELFACQVPDIAPD
-626 GSKVLKII
+626 GTRVLKII
-634 QVHEIE
+634 QVHEID

>member
-1 MNEIDIF
+1 
-8 SFIIIFTSQSTVFT
+8 
-22 HSETYMSDLIRL
+22 MSDLIRL
-34 LPDSVANQ
+34 LPDAVANQ

-51 PASAVKELLENSVD
+51 PASAVKELLENAID
-65 SGATQIKLLVRDAGK
+65 AGATQIKLLIRDSGK
-80 TLIQVIDNGSG
+80 TLIQVIDNGTG

-144 DEEVGTSIIIEG
+144 NEEVGTSIIIEG
-156 SKVKSQEPVACQQ
+156 SKVRSQEPVACAQ

-176 NLFYNIP
+176 NLFYNVP
-183 ARRYFLKSDNVEFR
+183 ARRHFLKSDNVEFR

-224 FQLTKGNIRQRIVHL
+224 FQLTKGNLRQRIVHI

-257 VSVIGYIGKPENA
+257 VSVIGYIGKPETA

-308 PSYFLYIEVD
+308 PLYFLYIEVD

-339 LLYASIRTSVKHA
+339 LLYASIRASVKHA
-352 LGMFSLSPTIDFDT
+352 LGMFSLSPTLDFDS

-380 KEPTITINP
+380 KEPTITLNP

-395 KPQNF
+395 KSQNY
-400 LKSNAGMTPN
+400 LKANAGMTPN
-410 RTGWEKMYE
+410 RSGWEKMYD
-419 GIDTQP
+419 GISGNKEEQSD
-425 GKPVENNENSD
+425 NEDNRD
-436 FQLIPP
+436 FELIHSG
-442 QYNQNETTLI
+442 QNLPSPTLI
-452 PDDNSHSASKLFQVQ
+452 PEESSQFEANKLFQVQ

-478 LLIVDQQKAFE
+478 LLIVDQQKAYE

-494 RINSSTEVQVS
+494 RISSNAEGQTIAR
-505 SQRLLFP
+505 QRVLFP
-512 QSIQLAAVDAA
+512 QNIQLSTIDAEV
-523 ILTEISAD
+523 IIEIID
-531 MDSLG
+531 NLDSLG
-536 FEISEMGGGT
+536 FEISSMGGGT
-546 FVINSVP
+546 FVINTVP
-553 VNMPS
+553 ANMPS
-558 NEIEDFIDVLLE
+558 GEIIDFIDSLLE
-570 DFKKN
+570 DYKKDRAN
-575 RTDTAEDQRIKLARI
+575 SADDQRIKLARI
-590 IAGNMAVKSGKILK
+590 IAGNLAVKTDRTLKI
-604 PEEMQQLI
+604 EEMQQLI

-634 QVHEIE
+634 QVNEID
-640 KLIGK
+640 KLFR

>member
-1 MNEIDIF
+1 
-8 SFIIIFTSQSTVFT
+8 
-22 HSETYMSDLIRL
+22 MSDLIRL

-51 PASAVKELLENSVD
+51 PASAVKELLENAID
-65 SGATQIKLLVRDAGK
+65 AGATQIKLLVKDAGK

-133 IAQVELKTRKV
+133 IAQVELKTRKI

-156 SKVKSQEPVACQQ
+156 SKVKCQEPVACTQ
-169 GTTFIIK
+169 GTTFIVK
-176 NLFYNIP
+176 NLFFNVP
-183 ARRYFLKSDNVEFR
+183 ARRHFLKSDNVEFR

-210 PDIEFSLFN
+210 PEIELSLFN
-219 NDKPV
+219 NDKHV
-224 FQLTKGNIRQRIVHL
+224 FQLTKGNLRQRIVHI
-239 FGSQI
+239 FSNQM
-244 NEKLLPV
+244 NEKLIPV

-257 VSVIGYIGKPENA
+257 VSIIGYIGKPETA

-282 GRFIRHPYLHHAVE
+282 GRYIRHPYLNNAVE
-296 QAFEELIPDSAI
+296 QAFSELIPESAF
-308 PSYFLYIEVD
+308 PTYFLYIEVD

-339 LLYASIRTSVKHA
+339 VLYASIRTSVKHA
-352 LGMFSLSPTIDFDT
+352 LGMFSLGPTINFDS

-395 KPQNF
+395 KPQNY
-400 LKSNAGMTPN
+400 LKANAGMTPN
-410 RTGWEKMYE
+410 RSGWEKMYE
-419 GIDTQP
+419 GISNPEVIPAEQQRNFDLESTPAQPTDRETQILP
-425 GKPVENNENSD
+425 
-436 FQLIPP
+436 
-442 QYNQNETTLI
+442 ETAI
-452 PDDNSHSASKLFQVQ
+452 HEANKLFQVL

-478 LLIVDQQKAFE
+478 LLIVDQQKAYE

-494 RINSSTEVQVS
+494 RISSNAHVQS
-505 SQRLLFP
+505 GAGQRILFP
-512 QSIQLAAVDAA
+512 QTMQLSAVDAE
-523 ILTEISAD
+523 ILEEIIND
-531 MDSLG
+531 LDCLG
-536 FEISEMGGGT
+536 FEISALGGGT

-553 VNMPS
+553 PNMPS
-558 NEIEDFIDVLLE
+558 SEIVDFIDGLLE

-575 RTDTAEDQRIKLARI
+575 RTETTEDQKIKLARM
-590 IAGNMAVKSGKILK
+590 IAGNMAVKTGKIVRV
-604 PEEMQQLI
+604 EEMQLLI
-612 DELFACHVPDVAPD
+612 DELFSCQIPEIAPD
-626 GSKVLKII
+626 GSKILKII
-634 QVHEIE
+634 QAGDIE
-640 KLIGK
+640 KLISR

>member
-1 MNEIDIF
+1 
-8 SFIIIFTSQSTVFT
+8 
-22 HSETYMSDLIRL
+22 MSDLIRL

-65 SGATQIKLLVRDAGK
+65 AGATQIKLLVKDAGK
-80 TLIQVIDNGSG
+80 ALIQVIDNGSG

-133 IAQVELKTRKV
+133 IAQVELKTRKS
-144 DEEVGTSIIIEG
+144 DEEVGTSIIVEG
-156 SKVKSQEPVACQQ
+156 SKVRSQEPVACPQ

-176 NLFYNIP
+176 NLFYNVP
-183 ARRYFLKSDNVEFR
+183 ARRNFLKSDNVEFR

-224 FQLTKGNIRQRIVHL
+224 FQLTKGNIRQRIVHI
-239 FGSQI
+239 FGNTI

-251 EAKTEL
+251 EARTEL
-257 VSVIGYIGKPENA
+257 VSVTGYIGKPETA

-339 LLYASIRTSVKHA
+339 LLYASTRASVKHA
-352 LGMFSLSPTIDFDT
+352 LGMFSLSPTLDFDT
-366 EPTFDFVAPKGYEP
+366 EPSFDFVAPKGYEP
-380 KEPTITINP
+380 KAPEIKINP

-395 KPQNF
+395 KTQNY
-400 LKSNAGMTPN
+400 LKSNAGMSPN

-419 GIDTQP
+419 GLDGQQP
-425 GKPVENNENSD
+425 VPVENNVRQDLLSD
-436 FQLIPP
+436 QARRDEETSPP
-442 QYNQNETTLI
+442 PSEEKTY
-452 PDDNSHSASKLFQVQ
+452 SASKLFQVQ

-478 LLIVDQQKAFE
+478 LMIVDQQKAYE

-494 RINSSTEVQVS
+494 RISSAAEGQPVTR
-505 SQRLLFP
+505 QRVLFP
-512 QSIQLAAVDAA
+512 KNIHLSAVDAD
-523 ILTEISAD
+523 IITEISGD
-531 MDSLG
+531 LDSLG
-536 FEISEMGGGT
+536 FEISDMGAGS

-553 VNMPS
+553 SNMPS
-558 NEIEDFIDVLLE
+558 NEIEDFIDRLLE

-575 RTDTAEDQRIKLARI
+575 RTDSAEDQRIKLARI
-590 IAGNMAVKSGKILK
+590 IAGNLAVKTGKILK

-612 DELFACHVPDVAPD
+612 DELFGCQVPDVAPD

-634 QVHEIE
+634 PASEID

>member
-1 MNEIDIF
+1 
-8 SFIIIFTSQSTVFT
+8 
-22 HSETYMSDLIRL
+22 MSDLIRL

-51 PASAVKELLENSVD
+51 PASAVKELLENAVD
-65 SGATQIKLLVRDAGK
+65 AGATQIRLLVKDSGK
-80 TLIQVIDNGSG
+80 SHIQVIDNGSG

-169 GTTFIIK
+169 GTTIIIK

-197 HILEEFQRVALVH
+197 HILEEFQRVTLVH

-257 VSVIGYIGKPENA
+257 VSVIGYIGKPETA

-296 QAFEELIPDSAI
+296 QAFEELIPDTSV

-318 PSTIDIN
+318 PATVDIN

-366 EPTFDFVAPKGYEP
+366 EPAFDFVAPKGYEP
-380 KEPTITINP
+380 KEPTITLNP

-395 KPQNF
+395 NPQNY
-400 LKSNAGMTPN
+400 LKANAGMNPN
-410 RTGWEKMYE
+410 RSGWEKMYE
-419 GIDTQP
+419 GIGQP
-425 GKPVENNENSD
+425 AKADNNEENQHLNLNPAEQND
-436 FQLIPP
+436 NENRLIPESSL
-442 QYNQNETTLI
+442 Y
-452 PDDNSHSASKLFQVQ
+452 ASNKLFQIQ

-478 LLIVDQQKAFE
+478 LLIVDQQKAYE

-494 RINSSTEVQVS
+494 RISANAEGQTVTR
-505 SQRLLFP
+505 QRVLFP
-512 QSIQLAAVDAA
+512 QTIQLSAVDGE
-523 ILTEISAD
+523 ILTEITED
-531 MDSLG
+531 LDNLG
-536 FEISEMGGGT
+536 FEISAMGGCT
-546 FVINSVP
+546 FVVNTVP
-553 VNMPS
+553 SNMPS
-558 NEIEDFIDVLLE
+558 DETADFIDGLLE

-575 RTDTAEDQRIKLARI
+575 RLDTADNQRVKLARM
-590 IAGNMAVKSGKILK
+590 IAGNMAVKNAKTMK

-612 DELFACHVPDVAPD
+612 DELFACKVPDVAPD
-626 GSKVLKII
+626 GSKVLRII
-634 QVHEIE
+634 QVQEID
-640 KLIGK
+640 KLIR

>member
-1 MNEIDIF
+1 
-8 SFIIIFTSQSTVFT
+8 
-22 HSETYMSDLIRL
+22 MSDLIRL

-51 PASAVKELLENSVD
+51 PASAVKELLENAVD
-65 SGATQIKLLVRDAGK
+65 AGATQIKLLVKDAGK

-107 KIREANDLFSIRT
+107 KIREASDLFSIRT

-133 IAQVELKTRKV
+133 IAQVELKTRKA

-156 SKVKSQEPVACQQ
+156 SKVKNQDPVACQR

-176 NLFYNIP
+176 NLFYNVP

-224 FQLTKGNIRQRIVHL
+224 FQLTKGNLRQRIVHI

-244 NEKLLPV
+244 NGKLLPV

-257 VSVIGYIGKPENA
+257 VSVIGYIGKPETA

-380 KEPTITINP
+380 KEPTITLNP

-400 LKSNAGMTPN
+400 LKANAGMTPN

-419 GIDTQP
+419 GIANQP
-425 GKPVENNENSD
+425 GEQAGHEQNRDMQFVPAQQPEKEPA
-436 FQLIPP
+436 LIPESNL
-442 QYNQNETTLI
+442 YEAN
-452 PDDNSHSASKLFQVQ
+452 KLFQVQ

-478 LLIVDQQKAFE
+478 LLIVDQQKAYE

-494 RINSSTEVQVS
+494 RISSNAEGQAITR
-505 SQRLLFP
+505 QRILFP
-512 QSIQLAAVDAA
+512 QSIQLSA
-523 ILTEISAD
+523 IDTEVITEIIPD
-531 MDSLG
+531 LDDLG
-536 FEISEMGGGT
+536 FEISSMGGGT
-546 FVINSVP
+546 FVINTVP
-553 VNMPS
+553 SKMPTD
-558 NEIEDFIDVLLE
+558 EISDFIDGLLE
-570 DFKKN
+570 DYKKD
-575 RTDTAEDQRIKLARI
+575 RADSTDDQRIKLARI
-590 IAGNMAVKSGKILK
+590 IAGNMAVKTEKTLKI
-604 PEEMQQLI
+604 EEMQQLI
-612 DELFACHVPDVAPD
+612 DELFACQVPDVAPD

-634 QVHEIE
+634 QVHEID
-640 KLIGK
+640 KLIR

>member
-1 MNEIDIF
+1 
-8 SFIIIFTSQSTVFT
+8 
-22 HSETYMSDLIRL
+22 MSDLIRL

-51 PASAVKELLENSVD
+51 PASAVKELLENAID
-65 SGATQIKLLVRDAGK
+65 AGATQIKLLVKDAGK

-144 DEEVGTSIIIEG
+144 DEELGTSIIIEG
-156 SKVKSQEPVACQQ
+156 TKVKSQEPVGCSQ
-169 GTTFIIK
+169 GTTFIVK

-197 HILEEFQRVALVH
+197 HIIEEFQRVALVH

-224 FQLTKGNIRQRIVHL
+224 FQLSKGNIRQRIVHL

-257 VSVIGYIGKPENA
+257 VSVIGYIGKPETA

-339 LLYASIRTSVKHA
+339 LLYASVRTSVKHA
-352 LGMFSLSPTIDFDT
+352 LGMFSLSPTIDFDS

-400 LKSNAGMTPN
+400 LKANAGMTPN
-410 RTGWEKMYE
+410 VKGWEKMYE
-419 GIDTQP
+419 GIANQTEIPIERDTT
-425 GKPVENNENSD
+425 D
-436 FQLIPP
+436 FQLIPD
-442 QYNQNETTLI
+442 QNQPAETSVST
-452 PDDNSHSASKLFQVQ
+452 DNNNHVASKLFQIQ
-467 NRFIVANVKSG
+467 NRFIIANVKSG

-489 RIIFE
+489 RILFE
-494 RINSSTEVQVS
+494 RISSNAEGHS
-505 SQRLLFP
+505 YSGQRLLFP
-512 QSIQLAAVDAA
+512 QSIQLAAVDA
-523 ILTEISAD
+523 EIMAEIID
-531 MDSLG
+531 DLDCLG
-536 FEISEMGGGT
+536 FEISAMGGGT

-553 VNMPS
+553 S
-558 NEIEDFIDVLLE
+558 NLQSDEVVDFIDVLLE

-575 RTDTAEDQRIKLARI
+575 RSDLADDHKMKLARLI
-590 IAGNMAVKSGKILK
+590 SGNMAVKTSKALK
-604 PEEMQQLI
+604 AEEMQQLI
-612 DELFACHVPDVAPD
+612 DELFACQMPDVAPD
-626 GSKVLKII
+626 GSKILKII
-634 QVHEIE
+634 QVTEID
-640 KLIGK
+640 KLIK

>member
-1 MNEIDIF
+1 
-8 SFIIIFTSQSTVFT
+8 
-22 HSETYMSDLIRL
+22 MSDLIRL

-51 PASAVKELLENSVD
+51 PASAVKELLENAVD
-65 SGATQIKLLVRDAGK
+65 AGATQIKLLVKDAGK

-144 DEEVGTSIIIEG
+144 NEEVGTSIIIEG
-156 SKVKSQEPVACQQ
+156 SKVKSQDPVACAQ
-169 GTTFIIK
+169 GTTFIVK
-176 NLFYNIP
+176 NLFYNVP

-224 FQLTKGNIRQRIVHL
+224 FQLTKGNLRQRIVHI

-244 NEKLLPV
+244 NGKLLPV

-257 VSVIGYIGKPENA
+257 VSVIGYIGKPETA

-318 PSTIDIN
+318 PTTIDIN

-334 FQNGQ
+334 FQHGQ

-380 KEPTITINP
+380 KEPTITLNP

-395 KPQNF
+395 KPQNY

-419 GIDTQP
+419 GISNQP
-425 GKPVENNENSD
+425 TEQKGDEENRD
-436 FQLIPP
+436 FQLIPTE
-442 QYNQNETTLI
+442 QNSPAPTLL
-452 PDDNSHSASKLFQVQ
+452 PESNLYEANKLFQVQ

-478 LLIVDQQKAFE
+478 LLIVDQQKAYE

-494 RINSSTEVQVS
+494 RISSSAEGQAVAR
-505 SQRLLFP
+505 QRVLFP
-512 QSIQLAAVDAA
+512 QTLQLSA
-523 ILTEISAD
+523 IDTEVINEILD
-531 MDSLG
+531 DLDSLG
-536 FEISEMGGGT
+536 FEISSMGGGT
-546 FVINSVP
+546 FVINTVP
-553 VNMPS
+553 SKMPS
-558 NEIEDFIDVLLE
+558 NEIIDFIDGLLE
-570 DFKKN
+570 DYKKD
-575 RTDTAEDQRIKLARI
+575 RADSTGDQRIKLARI
-590 IAGNMAVKSGKILK
+590 IAGNMAVKSEKTLK
-604 PEEMQQLI
+604 VEEMQQLI
-612 DELFACHVPDVAPD
+612 DELFACQVPDLAPD

-634 QVHEIE
+634 QVHEID
-640 KLIGK
+640 KLIR

>member
-1 MNEIDIF
+1 
-8 SFIIIFTSQSTVFT
+8 
-22 HSETYMSDLIRL
+22 MSDLIRL

-51 PASAVKELLENSVD
+51 PASAVKELLENAID
-65 SGATQIKLLVRDAGK
+65 AGATQIKLLVKDAGK
-80 TLIQVIDNGSG
+80 SLIQVIDNGSG

-156 SKVKSQEPVACQQ
+156 SKVKSQDPVACQQ
-169 GTTFIIK
+169 GTTFIVK

-183 ARRYFLKSDNVEFR
+183 ARRYFLKSDTVEFR

-224 FQLTKGNIRQRIVHL
+224 FQLSKGNLRQRIVHI

-257 VSVIGYIGKPENA
+257 VSVVGYIGKPETA

-282 GRFIRHPYLHHAVE
+282 GRFIKHPYLHHAVE

-352 LGMFSLSPTIDFDT
+352 LGMFSLSPTLDFDT
-366 EPTFDFVAPKGYEP
+366 EPSFDFVAPKGYEP
-380 KEPTITINP
+380 KAPTITVNP

-395 KPQNF
+395 KQPQNF
-400 LKSNAGMTPN
+400 LKANAGMTPN
-410 RTGWEKMYE
+410 VKGWEKMYE
-419 GIDTQP
+419 GIANQP
-425 GKPVENNENSD
+425 SVQTDQENNND
-436 FQLIPP
+436 FRLIPT
-442 QYNQNETTLI
+442 QESQNEAAGIVPESNLYAA
-452 PDDNSHSASKLFQVQ
+452 NKLFQVQ

-478 LLIVDQQKAFE
+478 LLIVDQQKANE

-494 RINSSTEVQVS
+494 KISSNAEGQAITR
-505 SQRLLFP
+505 QRVLFP
-512 QSIQLAAVDAA
+512 QTIQLSAVDSEV
-523 ILTEISAD
+523 ITELTPD
-531 MDSLG
+531 LDSLG
-536 FEISEMGGGT
+536 FEISAMGRGT
-546 FVINSVP
+546 FVINTVP
-553 VNMPS
+553 SNMPAG
-558 NEIEDFIDVLLE
+558 EIIDFIDGLLE
-570 DFKKN
+570 DYKKD
-575 RTDTAEDQRIKLARI
+575 RADSSDDQRIKLARI
-590 IAGNMAVKSGKILK
+590 IAGNMAVKTAQSLK
-604 PEEMQQLI
+604 VEEMQQLI
-612 DELFACHVPDVAPD
+612 DELFSCQVPDIAPD
-626 GSKVLKII
+626 GSRVLRII
-634 QVHEIE
+634 QVNEID

>member
-1 MNEIDIF
+1 
-8 SFIIIFTSQSTVFT
+8 
-22 HSETYMSDLIRL
+22 MSDLIRL

-51 PASAVKELLENSVD
+51 PASAVKELLENAID
-65 SGATQIKLLVRDAGK
+65 AGATQIKLLVKDAGK

-156 SKVKSQEPVACQQ
+156 SKVKSQEPIACQQ
-169 GTTFIIK
+169 GTTFIVK
-176 NLFYNIP
+176 NLFFNIP
-183 ARRYFLKSDNVEFR
+183 ARRYFLKSDTVEFR

-210 PDIEFSLFN
+210 PNIEFSLFN

-224 FQLTKGNIRQRIVHL
+224 FQLSRGNLRQRIVHI
-239 FGSQI
+239 FGNQI

-257 VSVIGYIGKPENA
+257 VSVVGYIGKPETA

-282 GRFIRHPYLHHAVE
+282 GRFIKHPYLHHAVE

-352 LGMFSLSPTIDFDT
+352 LGMFSLSPIIDFDT
-366 EPTFDFVAPKGYEP
+366 EPSFDFVAPKGYEP
-380 KEPTITINP
+380 KEPTITVNP

-400 LKSNAGMTPN
+400 LKANAGMAPN

-419 GIDTQP
+419 GIANQQAVQTDQAVN
-425 GKPVENNENSD
+425 KD
-436 FQLIPP
+436 FQLIPT
-442 QYNQNETTLI
+442 QQQNSESALI
-452 PDDNSHSASKLFQVQ
+452 TEGSLYAANKLFQVQ

-478 LLIVDQQKAFE
+478 LLIVDQQKANE

-494 RINSSTEVQVS
+494 KISSNAEGQAITR
-505 SQRLLFP
+505 QRVLFP
-512 QSIQLAAVDAA
+512 QTIQLSAVDSEV
-523 ILTEISAD
+523 ITELTAD
-531 MDSLG
+531 LDSLG
-536 FEISEMGGGT
+536 FEISDMGGGT
-546 FVINSVP
+546 FVINTVP
-553 VNMPS
+553 SNMPS
-558 NEIEDFIDVLLE
+558 NEIIDFIDGLLE
-570 DFKKN
+570 NFKKD
-575 RTDTAEDQRIKLARI
+575 RTDSSDDQRIKLARI
-590 IAGNMAVKSGKILK
+590 IAGNIAVKTAQTLK
-604 PEEMQQLI
+604 VEEMQQLI
-612 DELFACHVPDVAPD
+612 DELFACQVPDVAPD
-626 GSKVLKII
+626 GSRVLRII
-634 QVHEIE
+634 QVNEID
-640 KLIGK
+640 KLIGR

>member
-1 MNEIDIF
+1 
-8 SFIIIFTSQSTVFT
+8 
-22 HSETYMSDLIRL
+22 MSDLIRL

-51 PASAVKELLENSVD
+51 PASAVKELLENAVD
-65 SGATQIKLLVRDAGK
+65 AGATQVKLLVKDAGK

-133 IAQVELKTRKV
+133 IAQVELKTRKI
-144 DEEVGTSIIIEG
+144 EEQIGTSIIIEG
-156 SKVKSQEPVACQQ
+156 SKVKSQDPVACQQ
-169 GTTFIIK
+169 GTTFNVK

-197 HILEEFQRVALVH
+197 HILEEFQHVALVH

-219 NDKPV
+219 SDKPV
-224 FQLTKGNIRQRIVHL
+224 FQLTKGNIRQRIVHI
-239 FGSQI
+239 FGNQI

-251 EAKTEL
+251 EVKTDL
-257 VSVIGYIGKPENA
+257 VSVSGYVGKPETA

-282 GRFIRHPYLHHAVE
+282 GRYIKHPYLHHAVE

-308 PSYFLYIEVD
+308 PSYFIYIEVD
-318 PSTIDIN
+318 PTTIDIN

-339 LLYASIRTSVKHA
+339 LLYATIRSSVKHA
-352 LGMFSLSPTIDFDT
+352 LGIFSLSPTIDFDT

-380 KEPTITINP
+380 KAPTISVNP
-389 DYNPFR
+389 DYNPFK
-395 KPQNF
+395 KPQNY
-400 LKSNAGMTPN
+400 LKANAGMSAN
-410 RTGWEKMYE
+410 RSGWEKMYE
-419 GIDTQP
+419 GIANQP
-425 GKPVENNENSD
+425 L
-436 FQLIPP
+436 Q
-442 QYNQNETTLI
+442 QNEKGEPQNLKADPIPQSGEEPVLI
-452 PDDNSHSASKLFQVQ
+452 QSDNVHEVSKLFQVQ

-478 LLIVDQQKAFE
+478 LLIIDQQKAYE

-494 RINSSTEVQVS
+494 KISSNAEGQAITK
-505 SQRLLFP
+505 QRLLFP
-512 QSIQLAAVDAA
+512 QTIQLSSVDSV
-523 ILTEISAD
+523 ILNEIAPD
-531 MDSLG
+531 LDCLG
-536 FEISEMGGGT
+536 FEISDMGNGT
-546 FVINSVP
+546 FVVNTVP
-553 VNMPS
+553 SKMPA
-558 NEIEDFIDVLLE
+558 NEFEDFLDGLLE

-575 RTDTAEDQRIKLARI
+575 KTDSTDDQRVKLARL
-590 IAGNMAVKSGKILK
+590 IAGKMAVKSGKTLK

-612 DELFACHVPDVAPD
+612 DELFTCHIPDVAPD

-634 QVHEIE
+634 QVSEID
-640 KLIGK
+640 KLIR

>member
-1 MNEIDIF
+1 
-8 SFIIIFTSQSTVFT
+8 
-22 HSETYMSDLIRL
+22 MSDLIRL

-51 PASAVKELLENSVD
+51 PASAVKELLENAVD
-65 SGATQIKLLVRDAGK
+65 AGATQIKLLVKDAGK

-144 DEEVGTSIIIEG
+144 DEELGTSIIIEG
-156 SKVKSQEPVACQQ
+156 SKVRSQEPVACQQ

-176 NLFYNIP
+176 NLFYNVP
-183 ARRYFLKSDNVEFR
+183 ARRHFLKSDNVEFR
-197 HILEEFQRVALVH
+197 HILEEFQRVTLVH

-224 FQLTKGNIRQRIVHL
+224 FQLSKGNLRQRIVHI
-239 FGSQI
+239 FGNQI

-251 EAKTEL
+251 QAKTEL
-257 VSVIGYIGKPENA
+257 VSITGYIGKPETA

-282 GRFIRHPYLHHAVE
+282 GRFIKHPYLHHAVE

-318 PSTIDIN
+318 PTSIDIN

-339 LLYASIRTSVKHA
+339 ILYASIRSSVKHA

-380 KEPTITINP
+380 KAPSITVNP

-400 LKSNAGMTPN
+400 LKANAGMNPN
-410 RTGWEKMYE
+410 RGGCEKMYE
-419 GIDTQP
+419 GIANQQQNQQNQQNQQSELDA
-425 GKPVENNENSD
+425 GRENGFSNNPQTDSSS
-436 FQLIPP
+436 QSLIP
-442 QYNQNETTLI
+442 ETNTPAI
-452 PDDNSHSASKLFQVQ
+452 TKLFQVQ

-478 LLIVDQQKAFE
+478 LLIVDQQKAYE

-494 RINSSTEVQVS
+494 KISFNAEGQAVTR
-505 SQRLLFP
+505 QRVLFP
-512 QSIQLAAVDAA
+512 KSIQLSAVDTQ
-523 ILTEISAD
+523 IMSEITED
-531 MDSLG
+531 LDSLG
-536 FEISEMGGGT
+536 FEVSDMGNGT
-546 FVINSVP
+546 FVINTVP
-553 VNMPS
+553 SNMPPG
-558 NEIEDFIDVLLE
+558 EIEDFIDGLLE
-570 DFKKN
+570 DYKKN
-575 RTDTAEDQRIKLARI
+575 RNDYTDDQRIKLARI
-590 IAGNMAVKSGKILK
+590 IAGNIAVKTGQTLK

-612 DELFACHVPDVAPD
+612 DELFGCQVPEIAPD
-626 GSKVLKII
+626 GSKILKII
-634 QVHEIE
+634 QVQEID